1 MKVILT
7 KKELERLKDLTK
19 ATENMYDSMDNQDT
33 AIMVSGKLLEI
44 IKLMIRNSEVKE

>member
-7 KKELERLKDLTK
+7 EKELERLKNLTK
-19 ATENMYDSMDNQDT
+19 ATEDMYQHMDNQET

-44 IKLMIRNSEVKE
+44 IKLMINNAEVKE